1 MNLQAVFLD
10 RDGTIGGTGFFIH
23 PRDFV
28 PYAGSLEAV
37 RRLQAAGL
45 KVFAFTNQWHIG
57 LGDVT
62 EAEFQAEF
70 AGYALDGAYVCP
82 HKPEDGCACRKPRPG
97 MLLRAAAE
105 HGLDLTRCAVVGD
118 VGATDMLAAHAVGAV
133 KVLVRTGWGE
143 GSLGEHRAVW
153 GHVEPDYVAASLIEA
168 VDWLLSATLAVSPD

>member
-23 PRDFV
+23 PRDFA
-28 PYAGSLEAV
+28 PYEGALAAV
-37 RRLQAAGL
+37 QRLQATGL

-70 AGYALDGAYVCP
+70 AGYGLHGAYVCP
-82 HKPEDGCACRKPRPG
+82 HKPEDGCECRKPRPG

-105 HGLDLTRCAVVGD
+105 HGLELSRCAVIGD
-118 VGATDMLAAHAVGAV
+118 VGGTDMLAAHAVGAV

-143 GSLGEHRAVW
+143 GSLGEHRKGW
-153 GHVEPDYVAASLIEA
+153 GNVEPDYVAADLVEA
-168 VDWLLSATLAVSPD
+168 VDWLLGANPQ